1 MQSVTVRKARQ
12 QEHEAAGYNASLLQK
27 QKEMNAG
34 AQLTFSFLFQS
45 KTPVHEMELFTVK
58 MGNIV
63 TSIYLI

>member
-12 QEHEAAGYNASLLQK
+12 QEHEAAAYNASVLQK
-27 QKEMNAG
+27 QKEKNTG
-34 AQLTFSFLFQS
+34 AQLTFSFLMQS

-58 MGNIV
+58 TGNIV